1 MELVAASSY
10 VPGNTATDPWAVQAV
25 VEASGTEGTLS
36 ANRSVGPGTCQLGKT
51 EMEGTGR
58 RPIGLAKQ
66 RQKKVYNIKRFMR
79 PAMLG
84 CLARSGG

>member
-1 MELVAASSY
+1 MAASSR
-10 VPGNTATDPWAVQAV
+10 VPGNTAPDSGAVPAV
-25 VEASGTEGTLS
+25 VEASGTEVSRS
-36 ANRSVGPGTCQLGKT
+36 ANRRIGPGTYQLGKT
-51 EMEGTGR
+51 EREGVGT

-66 RQKKVYNIKRFMR
+66 RQKNVYNIKRFMR